1 VKASWEDV
9 QEVAA
14 WVAQPMRPTLL
25 STARTTTLLRI
36 SLRKASYQEDCI
48 TSFLSASADPA
59 DDNNNSNNNNII
71 NKENKIEF
79 AFQLMMS

>member
-1 VKASWEDV
+1 MKASWEDV

-48 TSFLSASADPA
+48 TSSLSASADPA
-59 DDNNNSNNNNII
+59 
-71 NKENKIEF
+71 ENDTKWLSAKID
-79 AFQLMMS
+79 

>member
-48 TSFLSASADPA
+48 TSSLSASADPA
-59 DDNNNSNNNNII
+59 DDNHNINNNNNCSIVSGC
-71 NKENKIEF
+71 
-79 AFQLMMS
+79 LHS

>member
-1 VKASWEDV
+1 MEASWEDV

-25 STARTTTLLRI
+25 STARTTTWLRM

-48 TSFLSASADPA
+48 TSSLSASADPA
-59 DDNNNSNNNNII
+59 QSDS
-71 NKENKIEF
+71 KWLT
-79 AFQLMMS
+79 AQVL

>member
-1 VKASWEDV
+1 MKASCEDV

-25 STARTTTLLRI
+25 STARTTILLRI

-48 TSFLSASADPA
+48 TSSLSASADPA
-59 DDNNNSNNNNII
+59 
-71 NKENKIEF
+71 ENDSKWLI
-79 AFQLMMS
+79 AHIL